1 MKNPKSNYIGEARR
15 IKRNRMF
22 IRIIVAGA
30 VILILSFAIFF
41 KYILSLKK
49 DIDSEFTGTSAT
61 TVRPT
66 TENTEPSS
74 DVTDPSET
82 PISDT
87 ETIPPTSETDTPSE
101 PDNTSETEDTGTTTA
116 PDGSEGTEGSGEDTT
131 ATTTVNLLPDDWS
144 DRPSVLF
151 PEKYP
156 LQTVTHAQRD
166 QSYSSL
172 KHSVKQYIEEHKDV
186 PCPKGCRQF
195 SQGWFSSRG

>member
-1 MKNPKSNYIGEARR
+1 
-15 IKRNRMF
+15 MF

-41 KYILSLKK
+41 KYILSMKK

-74 DVTDPSET
+74 DATDPAET

-101 PDNTSETEDTGTTTA
+101 PDNTSETIYKHF
-116 PDGSEGTEGSGEDTT
+116 
-131 ATTTVNLLPDDWS
+131 
-144 DRPSVLF
+144 SVL
-151 PEKYP
+151 
-156 LQTVTHAQRD
+156 
-166 QSYSSL
+166 
-172 KHSVKQYIEEHKDV
+172 
-186 PCPKGCRQF
+186 
-195 SQGWFSSRG
+195 